1 VDEESLRVKYLLS
14 AHLLKQNHIHLKL
27 FQIFTPCKD
36 LNCSGNL
43 GLTVGCH
50 LAASPNSQSSPIM
63 GPWLLP
69 KLKKRILETS
79 CPGFI
84 GGTLACLPVSKGME
98 SMFTLE
104 ARKEDLSRP
113 GGGVPL
119 FLSAHVQLTNWFPDQ
134 QSHVFS
140 LFFVSTML
148 L

>member
-1 VDEESLRVKYLLS
+1 
-14 AHLLKQNHIHLKL
+14 
-27 FQIFTPCKD
+27 
-36 LNCSGNL
+36 
-43 GLTVGCH
+43 
-50 LAASPNSQSSPIM
+50 
-63 GPWLLP
+63 
-69 KLKKRILETS
+69 
-79 CPGFI
+79 
-84 GGTLACLPVSKGME
+84 ME

-119 FLSAHVQLTNWFPDQ
+119 FLSAHVQLTIWFPDQ